1 MNVCRRKRKD
11 IALLALNAIAGEPAR
26 ELRSH
31 LETCPG
37 CRQYLA
43 EISNVTE
50 RIRGAGI
57 ENGIEA
63 SPTFHRKVVAAL
75 RRQEPRP
82 GTFATTV
89 QTLLSRWRV
98 SVPVSL
104 VLLAIAAALI
114 LRPGKHQSPSS
125 MPGDSSTGA
134 AVSSGAPK
142 DVEPTI
148 SNYSAVANR
157 SLEQFDELLTQ
168 QANKHFAR
176 FPVYTAG
183 GVSDPSSPD

>member
-1 MNVCRRKRKD
+1 MNVCRRKRKE
-11 IALLALNAIAGEPAR
+11 IVLLAVNAMAGEPAR

-31 LETCPG
+31 LESCPG

-43 EISNVTE
+43 EISNVSE
-50 RIRGAGI
+50 RIRGAEV
-57 ENGIEA
+57 ENGTEA
-63 SPTFHRKVVAAL
+63 SPAFHRKVVAAL
-75 RRQEPRP
+75 RGQKARP
-82 GTFATTV
+82 ETLATTV
-89 QTLLSRWRV
+89 QALLSRWRV

-104 VLLAIAAALI
+104 VLLAAAAVLM
-114 LRPGKHQSPSS
+114 LRSGKHQPSSS
-125 MPGDSSTGA
+125 MPDDRSVGA
-134 AVSSGAPK
+134 AVSSGAAK

-176 FPVYTAG
+176 YPVYTAG
-183 GVSDPSSPD
+183 GASSPAD